1 MYFASPAPAGF
12 IIDFFNHFKVL
23 PDSKADLLSEKSLE
37 IMQGRSLFRGPWIMK
52 GFLCVSSSLTA
63 ND

>member
-1 MYFASPAPAGF
+1 MYFASSAPAGF

-37 IMQGRSLFRGPWIMK
+37 IMQGRSLF
-52 GFLCVSSSLTA
+52 SSLTA